1 MQRREAGPICVGD
14 LPFAQF
20 TRLKDDDTIRHYS
33 EDVLYLCLPRGI
45 RDQCCASSPRRRYD
59 LTVGL
64 SSNINSKQTKF
75 WPVESLL
82 VLKDLLDRE
91 A

>member
-1 MQRREAGPICVGD
+1 MTTLSGIILRI
-14 LPFAQF
+14 
-20 TRLKDDDTIRHYS
+20 
-33 EDVLYLCLPRGI
+33 VLYLCLPRGI

-64 SSNINSKQTKF
+64 SSNISKQTKF
-75 WPVESLL
+75 LPVESLL